1 MNRDTIEVMGLKF
14 AVTFDY
20 DQDIG
25 APWDQADGH
34 GPVRIGR
41 KHRDGESDKSPGDR
55 PMNCAGWRETQYY
68 YEWAE
73 ACKLARK
80 DGWNAEPFDAP
91 NRVQR
96 AVQADFD
103 YLSAWI
109 TGDWHYVV
117 VGVCQ
122 VDADDNEVGAWDYC
136 GGVETY
142 SDYHHEF
149 AREMAEGMAKQI
161 TREASERAYWESR
174 DVETV

>member
-1 MNRDTIEVMGLKF
+1 MKDIIEVSGLRF
-14 AVTFDY
+14 AVTFDFDY
-20 DQDIG
+20 DTEP
-25 APWDQADGH
+25 PWERSDCH

-41 KHRDGESDKSPGDR
+41 NHADGQSDKRPGER
-55 PMNCAGWRETQYY
+55 PLNRPTWRENQYY
-68 YEWAE
+68 YDWEE

-80 DGWNAEPFDAP
+80 DGWNAAPYDAP
-91 NRVQR
+91 NRVHR

-103 YLSAWI
+103 YLSAWVN
-109 TGDWHYVV
+109 GDWHYVV

-122 VDADDNEVGAWDYC
+122 VDDDNEIGAWDYC

-142 SDYHHEF
+142 HDYHHEM
-149 AREMAEGMAKQI
+149 ACEMAEDMAQQI